1 MRFLRLNE
9 ALYLHRRIIEET
21 GGSGGLRDLGALE
34 SALAQPRMTFGGED
48 LYPSLAEKA
57 SALCFSLIQNHPFV
71 DGNKRAGHAATVTF
85 LELNGYWLHADI
97 DDQERMI
104 LGVAAS
110 AIGRGELFSWIS
122 SHMVAKK

>member
-1 MRFLRLNE
+1 MKFLRLNE

-34 SALAQPRMTFGGED
+34 SALAQPQMTFGGED

-71 DGNKRAGHAATVTF
+71 DGNKRAGHAATATF
-85 LELNGYWLHADI
+85 LELNGYWLQAEVED
-97 DDQERMI
+97 
-104 LGVAAS
+104 
-110 AIGRGELFSWIS
+110 
-122 SHMVAKK
+122 